1 MGIKLVAIDIDDT
14 LLNPEGQLADETIN
28 AIKKTIQK
36 GVKVVLCTGRPL
48 AGVTSF
54 LNQLGISGDDQ
65 YVITY
70 NGAIIET
77 VSGHRLAQHTLDF
90 DDYLAA
96 DKLSYELNVHYN
108 ILDDESRIYTSNR
121 DVGRITVI
129 QAAENDEGL
138 FVRNPEEMPQD
149 LTVSKIM
156 FVDEPEVLD
165 AQIHQIKATFDD
177 HYYVVRSLPEF
188 LEVLNKKANKG
199 NALTDLLTELGL
211 KKEEVMAM
219 GDQHNDLTMFAVAG
233 TTVAMGNAIPELK
246 EVATY
251 VTESNANHG
260 VAVALERYVI

>member
-14 LLNPEGQLADETIN
+14 LLNPEGKLAKETID
-28 AIKKTIQK
+28 AVKKVTQK
-36 GVKVVLCTGRPL
+36 GIKVVLCTGRPL
-48 AGVTSF
+48 AGVVGF
-54 LNQLGISGDDQ
+54 LEQLGISGDDQ

-77 VSGHRLAQHTLDF
+77 VSGKRLAQHTLTF
-90 DDYLAA
+90 DDYIAA

-108 ILDDESRIYTSNR
+108 ILDDESRIYTSNK
-121 DVGRITVI
+121 DVGRVTVI
-129 QAAENDEGL
+129 QAAENNEGL
-138 FVRNPEEMPQD
+138 FVRNPEEMSRD

-165 AQIHQIKATFDD
+165 AQMINIQKIFDD
-177 HYYVVRSLPEF
+177 SYYVVRSLPEF

-199 NALTDLLTELGL
+199 NALTDLIAELGL
-211 KKEEVMAM
+211 KEEEVMAM

-246 EVATY
+246 EAATY

-260 VAVALERYVI
+260 VAVALDHYVD